1 MLTRDIIDYITTYS
15 ALGLKAKFL
24 TVHSELFN
32 NNFGILIRCL
42 FWLLKRIQD
51 FFLNFTVEEQTVSYF
66 VGSVICWVIERRIFF
81 LV

>member
-24 TVHSELFN
+24 TVHPELFN

-51 FFLNFTVEEQTVSYF
+51 FFIFTVEERTVL
-66 VGSVICWVIERRIFF
+66 VILWGHYERRIFF
-81 LV
+81 WV

>member
-1 MLTRDIIDYITTYS
+1 MLARDIKDYITTYS

-24 TVHSELFN
+24 TVHPELFN

-51 FFLNFTVEEQTVSYF
+51 FFFNFYSGRTD
-66 VGSVICWVIERRIFF
+66 C
-81 LV
+81 